1 MCEHS
6 GGEGVDGDAGD
17 CFSQLLSADRKQA
30 RRTVATVV
38 LELHRDKE
46 KLVRTFLGYPS
57 KRQVL
62 LTLYGFLDSGETR
75 LCSDVAYVLG
85 TIAESEAGAQCL
97 LTTAQRQPQESGDLL
112 GNLNAMLKWTDDE
125 AVMNAAGALSTMAE
139 TVEGRRWLLNDTRI
153 EEIVSNVTALL
164 DSVNDWTASN
174 AALVL
179 ARITICESGCS
190 KLLKHPQHTHTLS
203 KLMVSLGVDEA
214 GCGMS
219 AAFALGRLCNF
230 DVGCK
235 QILDLEEAPAMI
247 TALEEMMSHGDTGAN
262 KNACFALSC
271 LAADKNGHSHVLLSP
286 AFPQILNSLCV
297 LLESQEQE
305 SAWFAAM
312 TLRVLGSYP
321 KGVIKLRHHPKISTL
336 LKTMA
341 CSPTI
346 DKDLLEEVDFTLRKL
361 QPIPKPSAPH
371 VDILSVNSIQ
381 ISWNKLVLDSGLEA
395 MYSLFEG
402 ERLLY
407 KGTDCSFILTDVKMS
422 KEYAFKLHVSTEVD
436 DGLYSDVTMATV
448 EEAVPSRPRDFR
460 VIGCTP
466 TQLKLAWS
474 PPAEPNGVIKC
485 YMLYRG
491 DMAIETTSEQSCI
504 VSGLTPSKTY
514 EFHVC
519 ACTGKRKGERSS
531 LHAST
536 ADPGDHAPGKLALS
550 VLGRNEMFITWDMP
564 EVPLGRL
571 FNFEL
576 SMNGK
581 VVYLGA
587 DRCFTARRLT
597 ANTEYICTVRAITS
611 EGKCESKPVTKRTA
625 KDEYIN
631 TTRCLYSP
639 ARRSQSVASPSTR
652 EGSGL
657 SEGLQK
663 SRTQPGILKEQF
675 PGKAPK
681 GHDISSKGSLKGTQK
696 QNSTEVLAKT
706 VTRHKPQF

>member
-1 MCEHS
+1 MCERS
-6 GGEGVDGDAGD
+6 GGEGVDRGG
-17 CFSQLLSADRKQA
+17 CFSKLLSADRKQV
-30 RRTVATVV
+30 RRTVATLV
-38 LELHRDKE
+38 LKLHRNKE

-57 KRQVL
+57 NRQVL

-75 LCSDVAYVLG
+75 LCSDVAYILG
-85 TIAESEAGAQCL
+85 TIAENEVGAQHL
-97 LTTAQRQPQESGDLL
+97 LKTAQTQPRESGSLL

-139 TVEGRRWLLNDTRI
+139 TVEGRRWLLNDTCI
-153 EEIVSNVTALL
+153 EEMVSNVTALL
-164 DSVNDWTASN
+164 GSVNDWTASN

-190 KLLKHPQHTHTLS
+190 KLLEHPRCRHTLS
-203 KLMVSLGVDEA
+203 KLMASLGVDEA

-230 DVGCK
+230 DIGCK
-235 QILDLEEAPAMI
+235 QVLDLEETAAMI
-247 TALEEMMSHGDTGAN
+247 TALEEMMSHGDTGAS

-271 LAADKNGHSHVLLSP
+271 LAADKDGHAHVLLSP

-321 KGVIKLRHHPKISTL
+321 KGVINLREHPKISTL

-341 CSPTI
+341 CSPTAG
-346 DKDLLEEVDFTLRKL
+346 KDLLEEVDFTLRKL
-361 QPIPKPSAPH
+361 QPIPKPSPPH

-381 ISWNKLVLDSGLEA
+381 ISWNKLVLDSGLEV
-395 MYSLFEG
+395 MYSLLDG

-407 KGTDCSFILTDVKMS
+407 KGSDCSFILTDVKMS

-436 DGLYSDVTMATV
+436 DGLYSDVTMTTV
-448 EEAVPSRPRDFR
+448 EEAIPSRPLDFR

-485 YMLYRG
+485 YVLYRG

-514 EFHVC
+514 EFYVC
-519 ACTGKRKGERSS
+519 ACTSKRKGERSS
-531 LHAST
+531 LCAST
-536 ADPGDHAPGKLALS
+536 ADPGDHAPGKLTLS
-550 VLGRNEMFITWDMP
+550 VLGRNEMFITWEVP

-631 TTRCLYSP
+631 TSRCLYSP
-639 ARRSQSVASPSTR
+639 ACRSQSVASPSIR
-652 EGSGL
+652 EGSNL
-657 SEGLQK
+657 SEGLRK
-663 SRTQPGILKEQF
+663 SRTQPGIHKEQF
-675 PGKAPK
+675 PGKTPK
-681 GHDISSKGSLKGTQK
+681 GHDISSKGSLKGTHK

-706 VTRHKPQF
+706 VMRHKPQF